1 MFFPQKVVSPR
12 VSLVCA
18 EEGDGFL
25 NDIMQGCL
33 QIFFV
38 HSVFKNLKSIKM
50 KMKVG
55 LNQGQSSEIR
65 IKGGWRTGIKDQDS
79 KIKNQEVRKNSNP
92 IFFTVKVP
100 AKK

>member
-1 MFFPQKVVSPR
+1 
-12 VSLVCA
+12 
-18 EEGDGFL
+18 
-25 NDIMQGCL
+25 
-33 QIFFV
+33 
-38 HSVFKNLKSIKM
+38 M

-65 IKGGWRTGIKDQDS
+65 IKDGWRTGIKDQDS

-92 IFFTVKVP
+92 ICFTVKVP

>member
-1 MFFPQKVVSPR
+1 MIMFFPQKVVSPR

-55 LNQGQSSEIR
+55 LSGSKFR
-65 IKGGWRTGIKDQDS
+65 DQDQGWMENE
-79 KIKNQEVRKNSNP
+79 NQR
-92 IFFTVKVP
+92 
-100 AKK
+100 